1 MPPTLRQK
9 VKSSV
14 IRVGPHSLRFADFF
28 VCTAPPPKEFFIR
41 DTKAN
46 LCAKKRPSLI
56 SYNYLPLVFFTAFF
70 SLLRVSTAQEFRI
83 VPDTNLPILD
93 SSGSPI
99 RTNLSFQLGTFTNST
114 NAIQVLSLI
123 GSQTNQSQIAPLLSN
138 YYSIFT
144 TNQLTTTRPITV
156 PKSDLPTN
164 ISIGPTN
171 LSTNIPVYLMIF
183 NNTNPANATEM
194 GVFRARSTSTDS
206 QTNAFFPSSTNSTN
220 RVLLSGGDG
229 TNTTNTALKLGM
241 GVLFGQ
247 TINGQLRLA
256 PIGPPNQILTTN
268 LVAFQGLTS
277 SLQLKANNGP
287 TSFSVIVSN
296 RGDTSALSTL
306 GLTNSNGVIV
316 GVPPTDAIGTNTLV
330 VTANNADGFA
340 GSVTSNVSLI
350 VRAQNGPNF
359 TNASRFTNIAGISNS
374 FTFLT
379 DAPDSSVLQYTA
391 LDSLPMGSTLST
403 SGVLT
408 MSNTGAGTNLF
419 RVLVTDTSSGDVRAL
434 NFTNVT
440 ILPSIFIEGTNSS
453 GELELVVDTPFTK
466 RITYTPGYLPTN
478 ITSSTAGTFRNLT
491 VTTNFG
497 NYYLSGTSSPTVM
510 RTNVSPETNTISA
523 SAANGVSAVLRLP
536 IVFVNAAPALAT
548 NRYTWILGETTN
560 QVVGATGSPTFTAS
574 DLPVVVTGN
583 ISTNGLITVTTNPAV
598 LTNVTKGVW
607 TSTIVMDNLGGAFR
621 GGGRTTS
628 SVVITLTNPIPS
640 ITSKNRLFLG
650 LGKAATYTLTATGNP
665 SVIEFLNP
673 ENFPPGM
680 SANGNILSGIP
691 TQQGPSP
698 SIQCRAYNYGTPGDP
713 TSYQPAADFILN
725 LFVATNR
732 PTNPSYSSPDNLVVG
747 TPLPTGGSPFIDVS
761 SGVRVSAYGLPPGL
775 SLDSIT
781 GKLSGTPT
789 ARGAYNATVFVQ
801 NGKGWIKK
809 NVSLTVR

>member
-9 VKSSV
+9 VVSSD
-14 IRVGPHSLRFADFF
+14 IRVWTHFLHFADF
-28 VCTAPPPKEFFIR
+28 CLRKGLLTGESLIKNR
-41 DTKAN
+41 KAN
-46 LCAKKRPSLI
+46 LRSEKMLSLI

-70 SLLRVSTAQEFRI
+70 SLLRVSTAQVLEFRI

-93 SSGSPI
+93 SSGSTI
-99 RTNLSFQLGTFTNST
+99 RTNLSLQLGTFTNST
-114 NAIQVLSLI
+114 SAVQVLSLI
-123 GSQTNQSQIAPLLSN
+123 GSQTNQSQIAALMVSN

-144 TNQLTTTRPITV
+144 TNQWTNTAPLRV
-156 PKSDLPTN
+156 PNLSIPTN
-164 ISIGPTN
+164 ISIGGTN
-171 LSTNIPVYLMIF
+171 LSTNIPIYIMIF

-194 GVFRARSTSTDS
+194 GIFRARSTSTNT
-206 QTNAFFPSSTNSTN
+206 QTNAFFPSSSNG
-220 RVLLSGGDG
+220 RIVLSGGDG

-287 TSFSVIVSN
+287 TSFFVTGV
-296 RGDTSALSTL
+296 TSDLLPSL

-316 GVPPTDAIGTNTLV
+316 GVPPTNAIGTNTLV

-359 TNASRFTNIAGISNS
+359 TNATLFTNIAGISNS

-379 DAPDSSVLQYTA
+379 DAPDPSVLQFTA

-453 GELELVVDTPFTK
+453 GELELVAGTIPCTN

-478 ITSSTAGTFRNLT
+478 ITKTGAGTFTNLT
-491 VTTNFG
+491 VTTNSG
-497 NYYLSGTSSPTVM
+497 NYYLSGTSSPTAM
-510 RTNVSPETNTISA
+510 LTNVPPETNTISA

-536 IVFVNAAPALAT
+536 IVFVNAAPALVT
-548 NRYTWILGETTN
+548 NRYTWILSETTN
-560 QVVGATGSPTFTAS
+560 QVVEATGSPTFTAS
-574 DLPVVVTGN
+574 GLPVVVTGN
-583 ISTNGLITVTTNPAV
+583 ISTDGLITVTTNPAV
-598 LTNVTKGVW
+598 LTNVSQAVW
-607 TSTIVMDNLGGAFR
+607 TSTIVMNNLGGALR

-640 ITSKNRLFLG
+640 ITSTNRLL
-650 LGKAATYTLTATGNP
+650 LAAGKSATYTLTASGNP
-665 SVIEFLNP
+665 GVVEFLNP

-680 SANGNILSGIP
+680 SSNGNILSGIP

-698 SIQCRAYNYGTPGDP
+698 SIQCRAYNYGTPGE
-713 TSYQPAADFILN
+713 TNNYQPAAAFTLN
-725 LFVATNR
+725 LFVATSR
-732 PTNPSYSSPDNLVVG
+732 PTNLSYSSPDNLVVG
-747 TPLPTGGSPFIDVS
+747 NPLPSGGSPFIDVS
-761 SGVRVSAYGLPPGL
+761 SGVRVAAYGLPAGL
-775 SLDSIT
+775 SLDPTS
-781 GKLSGTPT
+781 GKLLGTPT
-789 ARGAYNATVFVQ
+789 TTGTYNATVFVQ
-801 NGKGWIKK
+801 NGKGWIQK
-809 NVSLTVR
+809 NFSLTVR

>member
-9 VKSSV
+9 VVSSD
-14 IRVGPHSLRFADFF
+14 IRVWTHFLHFADF
-28 VCTAPPPKEFFIR
+28 CLRKGLLTGESLIKNR
-41 DTKAN
+41 KAN
-46 LCAKKRPSLI
+46 LRSEKMLSLI

-70 SLLRVSTAQEFRI
+70 SLLRVSTAQVLEFRI

-93 SSGSPI
+93 SSGSTI
-99 RTNLSFQLGTFTNST
+99 RTNLSLQLGTFTNST
-114 NAIQVLSLI
+114 SAVQVLSLI
-123 GSQTNQSQIAPLLSN
+123 GSQTNQSQIAALMVSN

-144 TNQLTTTRPITV
+144 TNQWTNTAPLRV
-156 PKSDLPTN
+156 PNLSIPTN
-164 ISIGPTN
+164 ISIGGTN
-171 LSTNIPVYLMIF
+171 LSTNIPIYIMIF

-194 GVFRARSTSTDS
+194 GIFRARSTSTNT
-206 QTNAFFPSSTNSTN
+206 QTNAFFPSSSNG
-220 RVLLSGGDG
+220 RIVLSGGDG

-287 TSFSVIVSN
+287 TSFFVTGV
-296 RGDTSALSTL
+296 TSDLLPSL

-316 GVPPTDAIGTNTLV
+316 GVPPTNAIGTNTLV

-359 TNASRFTNIAGISNS
+359 TNATLFTNIAGISNS

-379 DAPDSSVLQYTA
+379 DAPDPSVLQFTA

-453 GELELVVDTPFTK
+453 GELELVAGTIPFTN

-478 ITSSTAGTFRNLT
+478 ITKTGAGTFTNLT
-491 VTTNFG
+491 VTTNSG
-497 NYYLSGTSSPTVM
+497 NYYLSGTSSPTAM
-510 RTNVSPETNTISA
+510 LTNVPPETNTISA

-536 IVFVNAAPALAT
+536 IVFVNAAPALVT
-548 NRYTWILGETTN
+548 NRYTWILSETTN
-560 QVVGATGSPTFTAS
+560 QVVEATGSPTFTAS
-574 DLPVVVTGN
+574 GLPVVVTGN
-583 ISTNGLITVTTNPAV
+583 ISTDGLITVTTNPAV
-598 LTNVTKGVW
+598 LTNVSQAVW
-607 TSTIVMDNLGGAFR
+607 TSTIVMNNLGGALR

-640 ITSKNRLFLG
+640 ITSTNRLL
-650 LGKAATYTLTATGNP
+650 LAAGKSATYTLTASGNP
-665 SVIEFLNP
+665 GVVEFLNP

-698 SIQCRAYNYGTPGDP
+698 SIQCRAYNYGTPGE
-713 TSYQPAADFILN
+713 TNNYQPAAAFTLN
-725 LFVATNR
+725 LFVATSR
-732 PTNPSYSSPDNLVVG
+732 PTNLSYSSPDNLVVG
-747 TPLPTGGSPFIDVS
+747 NPLPSGGSPFIDVS
-761 SGVRVSAYGLPPGL
+761 SGVRVAAYGLPAGL
-775 SLDSIT
+775 SLDPTS
-781 GKLSGTPT
+781 GKLLGTPT
-789 ARGAYNATVFVQ
+789 TTGTYNATVFVQ
-801 NGKGWIKK
+801 NGKGWIQK

>member
-28 VCTAPPPKEFFIR
+28 ERTALPPKEFLIR

-46 LCAKKRPSLI
+46 LCAKKRLSLI
-56 SYNYLPLVFFTAFF
+56 SYNYLPLVFFTALF
-70 SLLRVSTAQEFRI
+70 SLLRVSVAQDIRI
-83 VPDTNLPILD
+83 TTDTNLPILD

-123 GSQTNQSQIAPLLSN
+123 GSQTNQSQIASLMVSN

-144 TNQLTTTRPITV
+144 TNQWTNTRVFSLPSST
-156 PKSDLPTN
+156 LPTN
-164 ISIGPTN
+164 VSIGGTN
-171 LSTNIPVYLMIF
+171 LSTNIPAYLMIF

-194 GVFRARSTSTDS
+194 GIFRARSTSADT
-206 QTNAFFPSSTNSTN
+206 QTNAFFSSSSTN
-220 RVLLSGGDG
+220 RIVLSGGDG

-296 RGDTSALSTL
+296 GGVTSALSTL
-306 GLTNSNGVIV
+306 GLTNSNGIIV
-316 GVPPTDAIGTNTLV
+316 GEPLTNAFGTNTLV
-330 VTANNADGFA
+330 VSATNADGFA
-340 GSVTSNVSLI
+340 GSVISNVSLI
-350 VRAQNGPNF
+350 VREQNGPNF

-379 DAPDSSVLQYTA
+379 DATNPSVLQFSN
-391 LDSLPMGSTLST
+391 LDPLPTGITIST

-408 MSNTGAGTNLF
+408 LSNTISGTNLF
-419 RVLVTDTSSGDVRAL
+419 RILVTDTNLGEVRAL

-440 ILPSIFIEGTNSS
+440 ILPSIFVEGTNSS
-453 GELELVVDTPFTK
+453 GELELVADKPFTN

-478 ITSSTAGTFRNLT
+478 ITSSPDGTFRNLT
-491 VTTNFG
+491 VTTNSG
-497 NYYLSGTSSPTVM
+497 NYYLSGTSRPTVM
-510 RTNVSPETNTISA
+510 RTNDSPETNTISA
-523 SAANGVSAVLRLP
+523 SAANTVSAVLRLP
-536 IVFVNAAPALAT
+536 IVFVNAAPALVT
-548 NRYTWILGETTN
+548 NRYTWILSETTN
-560 QVVGATGSPTFTAS
+560 QIVEATGSPTFTAS

-607 TSTIVMDNLGGAFR
+607 TSTIVMNNLGGTLR

-691 TQQGPSP
+691 TQQGLSP
-698 SIQCRAYNYGTPGDP
+698 SIQCRAYNYGTPGD
-713 TSYQPAADFILN
+713 TSNYQPAAAFTLN
-725 LFVATNR
+725 LFVATSR
-732 PTNPSYSSPDNLVVG
+732 PTNLSYSSPDNLVVG
-747 TPLPTGGSPFIDVS
+747 NPLPSGGSPFIDVS
-761 SGVRVSAYGLPPGL
+761 SGVQISAYGLPVGL
-775 SLDSIT
+775 SLDPTS

-789 ARGAYNATVFVQ
+789 TAGTYNATIFVL

>member
-9 VKSSV
+9 VVSSD
-14 IRVGPHSLRFADFF
+14 IRVWTHFLHFADF
-28 VCTAPPPKEFFIR
+28 CLRKGLLTGESLIKNR
-41 DTKAN
+41 KAN
-46 LCAKKRPSLI
+46 LRSEKMLSLI

-70 SLLRVSTAQEFRI
+70 SLLRVSTAQVLEFRI
-83 VPDTNLPILD
+83 VPNTNLPILD

-99 RTNLSFQLGTFTNST
+99 RTNLSLQLGTFTNST
-114 NAIQVLSLI
+114 NAVQVLSLI
-123 GSQTNQSQIAPLLSN
+123 GSQTNQSQIASLMVSN
-138 YYSIFT
+138 FHSLFT
-144 TNQLTTTRPITV
+144 TNQWTNTTPLRV
-156 PKSDLPTN
+156 PNLSIPTN
-164 ISIGPTN
+164 ISIGGTN
-171 LSTNIPVYLMIF
+171 LSTNIPIYIMIF

-194 GVFRARSTSTDS
+194 GIFRARSTSTNT
-206 QTNAFFPSSTNSTN
+206 QTNAFFPSSSNG
-220 RVLLSGGDG
+220 RIALSGGDG
-229 TNTTNTALKLGM
+229 TNTTNTALKLGV

-287 TSFSVIVSN
+287 TSFSVTGVTPDLLPS
-296 RGDTSALSTL
+296 L

-316 GVPPTDAIGTNTLV
+316 GVPLTNAIGTNTLV

-340 GSVTSNVSLI
+340 GSVTSNVSLV

-359 TNASRFTNIAGISNS
+359 TIAPLFTNIAGISNS

-379 DAPDSSVLQYTA
+379 DAPDPSVLQFTA

-453 GELELVVDTPFTK
+453 GELELVAGRIPFTN
-466 RITYTPGYLPTN
+466 RITYTRGYLPTN
-478 ITSSTAGTFRNLT
+478 ITKTGAGTFTNLT
-491 VTTNFG
+491 VTTNSG
-497 NYYLSGTSSPTVM
+497 NYYLSGTSSPTAM
-510 RTNVSPETNTISA
+510 LTNVPPETNTISA
-523 SAANGVSAVLRLP
+523 SAANGVSTTLRLP

-560 QVVGATGSPTFTAS
+560 QVVEATGSPTFTAS

-607 TSTIVMDNLGGAFR
+607 TSTIVMNNLGGAFR

-640 ITSKNRLFLG
+640 ITSTNRLL
-650 LGKAATYTLTATGNP
+650 LAAGKSATYTLTASGNP
-665 SVIEFLNP
+665 AVVEFLNP

-680 SANGNILSGIP
+680 SASGNILSGIP

-698 SIQCRAYNYGTPGDP
+698 SIQCRAYNYGTPGD
-713 TSYQPAADFILN
+713 TNNYQPAAAFTLN
-725 LFVATNR
+725 LFVATSR

-747 TPLPTGGSPFIDVS
+747 NPLPSDGSPFIDVS
-761 SGVRVSAYGLPPGL
+761 SGIQVAAYGLPTGL
-775 SLDSIT
+775 SLDRTS
-781 GKLSGTPT
+781 GKLLGTPT
-789 ARGAYNATVFVQ
+789 TTGTYNATVFFQ

-809 NVSLTVR
+809 NVTLTVR

>member
-9 VKSSV
+9 VVSSD
-14 IRVGPHSLRFADFF
+14 IRVWTHFLHFADF
-28 VCTAPPPKEFFIR
+28 CLRKGLLTGESLIKNR
-41 DTKAN
+41 KAN
-46 LCAKKRPSLI
+46 LRSEKMLSLI

-70 SLLRVSTAQEFRI
+70 SLLRVSTAQVLEFRI

-93 SSGSPI
+93 SSGSTI
-99 RTNLSFQLGTFTNST
+99 RTNLSLQLGTFTNST
-114 NAIQVLSLI
+114 SAVQVLSLI
-123 GSQTNQSQIAPLLSN
+123 GSQTNQSQIAALMVSN

-144 TNQLTTTRPITV
+144 TNQWTNTAPLRV
-156 PKSDLPTN
+156 PNLSIPTN
-164 ISIGPTN
+164 ISIGGTN
-171 LSTNIPVYLMIF
+171 LSTNIPIYIMIF

-194 GVFRARSTSTDS
+194 GIFRARSTSTNT
-206 QTNAFFPSSTNSTN
+206 QTNAFFPSSSNG
-220 RVLLSGGDG
+220 RIVLSGGDG

-287 TSFSVIVSN
+287 TSFFVTGV
-296 RGDTSALSTL
+296 TSDLLPSL

-316 GVPPTDAIGTNTLV
+316 GVPPTNAIGTNTLV

-359 TNASRFTNIAGISNS
+359 TNATLFTNIAGISNS

-379 DAPDSSVLQYTA
+379 DAPDPSVLQFTA

-453 GELELVVDTPFTK
+453 GELELVAGTIPFTN

-478 ITSSTAGTFRNLT
+478 ITKTGAGTFTNLT
-491 VTTNFG
+491 VTTNSG
-497 NYYLSGTSSPTVM
+497 NYYLSGTSSPTAM
-510 RTNVSPETNTISA
+510 LTNVPPETNTISA

-536 IVFVNAAPALAT
+536 IVFVNAAPALVT
-548 NRYTWILGETTN
+548 NRYTWILSETTN
-560 QVVGATGSPTFTAS
+560 QVVEATGSPTFTAS
-574 DLPVVVTGN
+574 GLPVVVTGN
-583 ISTNGLITVTTNPAV
+583 ISTDGLITVTTNPAV
-598 LTNVTKGVW
+598 LTNVSQAVW
-607 TSTIVMDNLGGAFR
+607 TSTIVMNNLGGALR

-640 ITSKNRLFLG
+640 ITSTNRLL
-650 LGKAATYTLTATGNP
+650 LAAGKSATYTLTASGNP
-665 SVIEFLNP
+665 GVVEFLNP

-680 SANGNILSGIP
+680 SSNGNILSGIP

-698 SIQCRAYNYGTPGDP
+698 SIQCRAYNYGTPGE
-713 TSYQPAADFILN
+713 TNNYQPAAAFTLN
-725 LFVATNR
+725 LFVATSR
-732 PTNPSYSSPDNLVVG
+732 PTNLSYSSPDNLVVG
-747 TPLPTGGSPFIDVS
+747 NPLPSGGSPFIDVS
-761 SGVRVSAYGLPPGL
+761 SGVRVAAYGLPAGL
-775 SLDSIT
+775 SLDPTS
-781 GKLSGTPT
+781 GKLLGTPT
-789 ARGAYNATVFVQ
+789 TTGTYNATVFVQ
-801 NGKGWIKK
+801 NGKGWIQK

>member
-1 MPPTLRQK
+1 MVWKSQRPVPRFPLVERISSPPLPQEWGAFTVL
-9 VKSSV
+9 SV
-14 IRVGPHSLRFADFF
+14 RTSGLVFYLF
-28 VCTAPPPKEFFIR
+28 
-41 DTKAN
+41 
-46 LCAKKRPSLI
+46 LL
-56 SYNYLPLVFFTAFF
+56 LPLLALWP
-70 SLLRVSTAQEFRI
+70 SKGEAQTDGRFQI
-83 VPDTNLPILD
+83 IIDTNRLPRS
-93 SSGSPI
+93 SSGEVLT
-99 RTNLSFQLGTFTNST
+99 TNLSLQLGTFTNST
-114 NAIQVLSLI
+114 NALEVLALVR
-123 GSQTNQSQIAPLLSN
+123 GQTNQSGIVDLLTNNFLALFSTN
-138 YYSIFT
+138 RATNITISSSI
-144 TNQLTTTRPITV
+144 LT
-156 PKSDLPTN
+156 LPTN
-164 ISIGPTN
+164 IPIGGVPRSDDISAYV
-171 LSTNIPVYLMIF
+171 LIF
-183 NNTNPANATEM
+183 NHTNPASATEM
-194 GVFRARSTSTDS
+194 GIFRARSTSTNAV
-206 QTNAFFPSSTNSTN
+206 TNAYFPSNN
-220 RVLLSGGDG
+220 IRGRVFLSGGDG
-229 TNTTNTALKLGM
+229 TNTTNTALKLGL

-287 TSFSVIVSN
+287 TSFSVMASN
-296 RGDTSALSTL
+296 GGLSTL

-316 GVPPTDAIGTNTLV
+316 GVPLTNAIGTNTLV

-340 GSVTSNVSLI
+340 GSVTSNLSLI

-359 TNASRFTNIAGISNS
+359 TNATLFTNIAGISNS

-379 DAPDSSVLQYTA
+379 DAPDPSVLQFSP
-391 LDSLPMGSTLST
+391 LDSLPIGSTLST

-408 MSNTGAGTNLF
+408 MSNTGDGTNLF

-453 GELELVVDTPFTK
+453 GELELVAGRIPFTN
-466 RITYTPGYLPTN
+466 RITYTPGYLPAN
-478 ITSSTAGTFRNLT
+478 ITKTGGGTFTNLT
-491 VTTNFG
+491 VTTNSG

-510 RTNVSPETNTISA
+510 LTNVPPETNTISA
-523 SAANGVSAVLRLP
+523 SAANGVSATLRLP

-548 NRYTWILGETTN
+548 NRYIWILGETTN
-560 QVVGATGSPTFTAS
+560 QVVEATGSPTFTAR

-607 TSTIVMDNLGGAFR
+607 TSTIVMDNLGGASR

-680 SANGNILSGIP
+680 NASGNILSGIP
-691 TQQGPSP
+691 TQQGSSP
-698 SIQCRAYNYGTPGDP
+698 SIQCRAYNYGTPGD
-713 TSYQPAADFILN
+713 TSNYQPAAAFTLN

-732 PTNPSYSSPDNLVVG
+732 PTNPSYSSPENLVVG
-747 TPLPTGGSPFIDVS
+747 NSLPSGGSPFIDVS
-761 SGVRVSAYGLPPGL
+761 SGIQVAAYGLPTGL
-775 SLDSIT
+775 SLDRTS
-781 GKLSGTPT
+781 GKLLGTPT
-789 ARGAYNATVFVQ
+789 TTGTYNATVFFQ

-809 NVSLTVR
+809 NVTLTVR

>member
-9 VKSSV
+9 VVSSD
-14 IRVGPHSLRFADFF
+14 IRVWTHFLHFADF
-28 VCTAPPPKEFFIR
+28 CLRKGLLTGESLIKNR
-41 DTKAN
+41 KAN
-46 LCAKKRPSLI
+46 LRSEKMLSLI

-93 SSGSPI
+93 SSGSTI
-99 RTNLSFQLGTFTNST
+99 RTNLSLQLGTFTNST
-114 NAIQVLSLI
+114 NAVQVLSLI
-123 GSQTNQSQIAPLLSN
+123 GSQTNQSQIAALMVSN

-144 TNQLTTTRPITV
+144 TNQWTNTAPLRV
-156 PKSDLPTN
+156 PNLSIPTN
-164 ISIGPTN
+164 ISIGGTN
-171 LSTNIPVYLMIF
+171 LSTNIPIYIMIF

-194 GVFRARSTSTDS
+194 GIFRARSTSTNN
-206 QTNAFFPSSTNSTN
+206 QTNAFFPSSTNG
-220 RVLLSGGDG
+220 RIVLSGGDG
-229 TNTTNTALKLGM
+229 TNTTNTALKLGV

-287 TSFSVIVSN
+287 TSFSVMVSN
-296 RGDTSALSTL
+296 GGDLSTL

-316 GVPPTDAIGTNTLV
+316 GVPLTNAIGTNTLV

-340 GSVTSNVSLI
+340 GSVTSNVSLV

-359 TNASRFTNIAGISNS
+359 TNAPLFTNIAGISNS

-379 DAPDSSVLQYTA
+379 DAPDPSALQFTA
-391 LDSLPMGSTLST
+391 LDSLPTGIALST
-403 SGVLT
+403 GGVLT
-408 MSNTGAGTNLF
+408 LSNTITGTNLF
-419 RVLVTDTSSGDVRAL
+419 RILVTDTSSGDVRAL

-453 GELELVVDTPFTK
+453 GELELVANKPFTN

-478 ITSSTAGTFRNLT
+478 ITSSPAGTFTNLT
-491 VTTNFG
+491 VTTNSG

-510 RTNVSPETNTISA
+510 LTNAPPETNTISA

-536 IVFVNAAPALAT
+536 IVFVNAAPALVT
-548 NRYTWILGETTN
+548 NRYTWILSETTN
-560 QVVGATGSPTFTAS
+560 QVVEATGSPTFTAS
-574 DLPVVVTGN
+574 DLPPVVTGN
-583 ISTNGLITVTTNPAV
+583 ISTDGLITVTTNPAV
-598 LTNVTKGVW
+598 LTNVSQAVW
-607 TSTIVMDNLGGAFR
+607 TSTIVMNNLGGVYR

-640 ITSKNRLFLG
+640 ITSTNRLL
-650 LGKAATYTLTATGNP
+650 LAAGKSATYTLTASGNP
-665 SVIEFLNP
+665 AVVEFLNP

-680 SANGNILSGIP
+680 SASGNILSGIP
-691 TQQGPSP
+691 TRQGPSP
-698 SIQCRAYNYGTPGDP
+698 SIQCRAYNYGTPGD
-713 TSYQPAADFILN
+713 TSSYQPAAAFTLN

-732 PTNPSYSSPDNLVVG
+732 PTNPSYSSPDNLVAG
-747 TPLPTGGSPFIDVS
+747 NPLPSGGSPFIDVS
-761 SGVRVSAYGLPPGL
+761 SGVQVAAYGLPAGL
-775 SLDSIT
+775 SLDPIS
-781 GKLSGTPT
+781 GKLLGTPT
-789 ARGAYNATVFVQ
+789 TTGTYNATVFVQ
-801 NGKGWIKK
+801 NGKGWIRKS
-809 NVSLTVR
+809 VSLTVR

>member
-9 VKSSV
+9 VVSSD
-14 IRVGPHSLRFADFF
+14 IRVWTHFLHFADF
-28 VCTAPPPKEFFIR
+28 CLRKGLLTGESLIKNR
-41 DTKAN
+41 KAN
-46 LCAKKRPSLI
+46 LRSEKMLSLI

-70 SLLRVSTAQEFRI
+70 SLLRVSTAQVLEFRI

-93 SSGSPI
+93 SSGSTI
-99 RTNLSFQLGTFTNST
+99 RTNLSLQLGTFTNST
-114 NAIQVLSLI
+114 NAVQVLSLI
-123 GSQTNQSQIAPLLSN
+123 GSQTNQSQIAALMVSN

-144 TNQLTTTRPITV
+144 TNQWTNTAPLRV
-156 PKSDLPTN
+156 PNLSIPTN
-164 ISIGPTN
+164 ISIGGTN
-171 LSTNIPVYLMIF
+171 LSTNIPIYIMIF

-194 GVFRARSTSTDS
+194 GIFRARSTSTNT
-206 QTNAFFPSSTNSTN
+206 QTNAFFPSSSNG
-220 RVLLSGGDG
+220 RIALSGGDG
-229 TNTTNTALKLGM
+229 TNTTNTALKLGV

-287 TSFSVIVSN
+287 TSFSVMASN
-296 RGDTSALSTL
+296 GGVLSTL

-316 GVPPTDAIGTNTLV
+316 GVPLTNAIGTNTLV

-340 GSVTSNVSLI
+340 GSVTSNVSLV

-359 TNASRFTNIAGISNS
+359 TIAPLFTNIAGISNS

-379 DAPDSSVLQYTA
+379 DAPDPSVLQFTA
-391 LDSLPMGSTLST
+391 LDSLPTDSTLST

-408 MSNTGAGTNLF
+408 MSNTSEGTNLF
-419 RVLVTDTSSGDVRAL
+419 RILVTDTSSGDVRAL

-453 GELELVVDTPFTK
+453 GELELVADKPFTN
-466 RITYTPGYLPTN
+466 RITYTSGYLPTN
-478 ITSSTAGTFRNLT
+478 ITSSPDGTFRNLT

-510 RTNVSPETNTISA
+510 RTNDSPQTNTISA
-523 SAANGVSAVLRLP
+523 SGNRVSAQLKLP
-536 IVFVNAAPALAT
+536 IVFVNAAPALVT
-548 NRYTWILGETTN
+548 NRYTWILSETTN
-560 QVVGATGSPTFTAS
+560 QVVEATGSPTFTAS

-607 TSTIVMDNLGGAFR
+607 TSTIVMNNLGGAFR
-621 GGGRTTS
+621 GGGQTNET
-628 SVVITLTNPIPS
+628 VVITLTNPIPS
-640 ITSKNRLFLG
+640 ITSTNRLL
-650 LGKAATYTLTATGNP
+650 LAAGKSATYTLTASGNP
-665 SVIEFLNP
+665 AVVEFLNP

-698 SIQCRAYNYGTPGDP
+698 SIQCRAYNYGTPGD
-713 TSYQPAADFILN
+713 TNNYQPAAAFTLN
-725 LFVATNR
+725 LFVATSR

-747 TPLPTGGSPFIDVS
+747 NPLPSGGSPFIDVS

-789 ARGAYNATVFVQ
+789 AAGNYNATVFIQ
-801 NGKGWIKK
+801 NGKGWIRK

>member
-9 VKSSV
+9 VVSSD
-14 IRVGPHSLRFADFF
+14 IRVWTHFLHIADFC
-28 VCTAPPPKEFFIR
+28 VRTALPPKEFFFR
-41 DTKAN
+41 DTKGN
-46 LCAKKRPSLI
+46 LCAKKRVSLI

-114 NAIQVLSLI
+114 NATQVLSLI
-123 GSQTNQSQIAPLLSN
+123 GSQTNQSQIASLMVSN
-138 YYSIFT
+138 FHSIFT
-144 TNQLTTTRPITV
+144 TNQWTNTV
-156 PKSDLPTN
+156 PLRVPNLSIPTN
-164 ISIGPTN
+164 ISIGGTN
-171 LSTNIPVYLMIF
+171 LSTNIPIYIMIF

-194 GVFRARSTSTDS
+194 GIFRARSTSTNN
-206 QTNAFFPSSTNSTN
+206 QTNAFFPSSSNG
-220 RVLLSGGDG
+220 RIVLSGGDG
-229 TNTTNTALKLGM
+229 TNTTNTALKLGV

-256 PIGPPNQILTTN
+256 PIGPLNQILTTN

-287 TSFSVIVSN
+287 TSFSVMASN
-296 RGDTSALSTL
+296 GGVTSALSSL

-316 GVPPTDAIGTNTLV
+316 GVPLTNAIGTNTLV

-340 GSVTSNVSLI
+340 GSVTSNVSLV

-359 TNASRFTNIAGISNS
+359 TIAPLFTNIAGISTNFS
-374 FTFLT
+374 FLT
-379 DAPDSSVLQYTA
+379 DAPDPSVLQFTA
-391 LDSLPMGSTLST
+391 LDSLPTDSTLST

-453 GELELVVDTPFTK
+453 GELELVAGRIPFTN
-466 RITYTPGYLPTN
+466 RITYTDGYLPTN
-478 ITSSTAGTFRNLT
+478 ITKTGAGTFTNLT
-491 VTTNFG
+491 VTTNSG
-497 NYYLSGTSSPTVM
+497 NYYLSGTSSPTAM
-510 RTNVSPETNTISA
+510 LTNVPPETNTISA
-523 SAANGVSAVLRLP
+523 SAANDVSAVLSFP
-536 IVFVNAAPALAT
+536 IVFVNAAPALVT

-560 QVVGATGSPTFTAS
+560 QVVEATGGPTFTAS

-583 ISTNGLITVTTNPAV
+583 ISTDGLITVTTNPAV

-607 TSTIVMDNLGGAFR
+607 TSTIVMNNLGGAFR

-640 ITSKNRLFLG
+640 ITSTNRLL
-650 LGKAATYTLTATGNP
+650 LAAGKSATYTLTASGNP
-665 SVIEFLNP
+665 AVVEFLNP

-698 SIQCRAYNYGTPGDP
+698 SIQCRAYNYGTPGD
-713 TSYQPAADFILN
+713 TNNYQPAPAFTLN
-725 LFVATNR
+725 LFVATSR
-732 PTNPSYSSPDNLVVG
+732 PINLSYSSPDNLVVG
-747 TPLPTGGSPFIDVS
+747 NPLPSGGSPFIDVS
-761 SGVRVSAYGLPPGL
+761 SGVQVAAYGLPTGL
-775 SLDSIT
+775 SLDRTS
-781 GKLSGTPT
+781 GKLLGTPT
-789 ARGAYNATVFVQ
+789 TTGTYNATVFIQ

-809 NVSLTVR
+809 NVTLTVR

>member
-9 VKSSV
+9 VVSSD
-14 IRVGPHSLRFADFF
+14 IRVWTHFLHLADF
-28 VCTAPPPKEFFIR
+28 CLRKGLLTGESLIKNR
-41 DTKAN
+41 KAN
-46 LCAKKRPSLI
+46 LRSEKMLSLI

-70 SLLRVSTAQEFRI
+70 SLLRVSTAQVLEFRI

-114 NAIQVLSLI
+114 NATQVLSLI
-123 GSQTNQSQIAPLLSN
+123 GSQTNQSQIAPLVSN

-144 TNQLTTTRPITV
+144 TNQWTNTAPLKV
-156 PKSDLPTN
+156 PNLSIPTN

-183 NNTNPANATEM
+183 NNTNPSNATEM
-194 GVFRARSTSTDS
+194 GIFRARSTSTNT
-206 QTNAFFPSSTNSTN
+206 QTNAFFPSSSNG
-220 RVLLSGGDG
+220 RIVLSGGDG

-287 TSFSVIVSN
+287 TSFSVTGV
-296 RGDTSALSTL
+296 TSDLLSSL

-316 GVPPTDAIGTNTLV
+316 GVPLTNAIGTNTLV
-330 VTANNADGFA
+330 VIANNADGFA

-379 DAPDSSVLQYTA
+379 DAPDPSVLEFTA
-391 LDSLPMGSTLST
+391 LDSLPTDSTLST

-408 MSNTGAGTNLF
+408 TSNTSAGTNLF
-419 RVLVTDTSSGDVRAL
+419 RILVTDTSSGDVRAL

-453 GELELVVDTPFTK
+453 GELELVANKPFTN

-478 ITSSTAGTFRNLT
+478 ITSSPGGTFRNLT
-491 VTTNFG
+491 VTTNSG

-510 RTNVSPETNTISA
+510 RTNDSPETNTISA
-523 SAANGVSAVLRLP
+523 SAARVSAQLKLP
-536 IVFVNAAPALAT
+536 IVFVNAAPALVT
-548 NRYTWILGETTN
+548 NRYTWILSETTN
-560 QVVGATGSPTFTAS
+560 QVVEATGSPTFTAS

-598 LTNVTKGVW
+598 LTNVSQAVW
-607 TSTIVMDNLGGAFR
+607 TSTIVMNNLGGALR

-640 ITSKNRLFLG
+640 ITSTNRLL
-650 LGKAATYTLTATGNP
+650 LAAGKSATYTLTASGNP
-665 SVIEFLNP
+665 AVVEFLNP

-698 SIQCRAYNYGTPGDP
+698 SIQCRAYNYGTPGD
-713 TSYQPAADFILN
+713 TNNYQPAAAFTLN
-725 LFVATNR
+725 LFVATSR
-732 PTNPSYSSPDNLVVG
+732 PINPSYSSPDNLVVG
-747 TPLPTGGSPFIDVS
+747 NPLPSGGSPFIDVS
-761 SGVRVSAYGLPPGL
+761 SGVQVAAYGLPAGL
-775 SLDSIT
+775 SLDPTS
-781 GKLSGTPT
+781 GKLLGTPT
-789 ARGAYNATVFVQ
+789 TTGTYNATVFIQ

>member
-9 VKSSV
+9 VVSSD
-14 IRVGPHSLRFADFF
+14 IRVWTHFLHFADF
-28 VCTAPPPKEFFIR
+28 CLRKGLLTGESLIKNR
-41 DTKAN
+41 KAN
-46 LCAKKRPSLI
+46 LRSEKMLSLI

-70 SLLRVSTAQEFRI
+70 SLLRVSTAQVLEFRI

-93 SSGSPI
+93 SSGSTI
-99 RTNLSFQLGTFTNST
+99 RTNLSLQLGTFTNST
-114 NAIQVLSLI
+114 SAVQVLSLI
-123 GSQTNQSQIAPLLSN
+123 GSQTNQSQIAALMVSN

-144 TNQLTTTRPITV
+144 TNQWTNTAPLRV
-156 PKSDLPTN
+156 PNLSIPTN
-164 ISIGPTN
+164 ISIGGTN
-171 LSTNIPVYLMIF
+171 LSTNIPIYIMIF

-194 GVFRARSTSTDS
+194 GIFRARSTSTNT
-206 QTNAFFPSSTNSTN
+206 QTNAFFPSSSNG
-220 RVLLSGGDG
+220 RIVLSGGDG

-287 TSFSVIVSN
+287 TSFFVTGV
-296 RGDTSALSTL
+296 TSDLLPSL

-316 GVPPTDAIGTNTLV
+316 GVPPTNAIGTNTLV

-359 TNASRFTNIAGISNS
+359 TNATLFTNIAGISNS

-379 DAPDSSVLQYTA
+379 DAPDPSVLQFTA

-453 GELELVVDTPFTK
+453 GELELVAGTIPFTN

-478 ITSSTAGTFRNLT
+478 ITKTGAGTFTNLT
-491 VTTNFG
+491 VTTNSG
-497 NYYLSGTSSPTVM
+497 NYYLSGTSSLTAM
-510 RTNVSPETNTISA
+510 LTNVPPETNTISA

-536 IVFVNAAPALAT
+536 IVFVNAAPALVT
-548 NRYTWILGETTN
+548 NRYTWILSETTN
-560 QVVGATGSPTFTAS
+560 QVVEATGSPTFTAS
-574 DLPVVVTGN
+574 GLPVVVTGN
-583 ISTNGLITVTTNPAV
+583 ISTDGLITVTTNPAV
-598 LTNVTKGVW
+598 LTNVSQAVW
-607 TSTIVMDNLGGAFR
+607 TSTIVMNNLGGALR

-640 ITSKNRLFLG
+640 ITSTNRLL
-650 LGKAATYTLTATGNP
+650 LAAGKSATYTLTASGNP
-665 SVIEFLNP
+665 GVVEFLNP

-698 SIQCRAYNYGTPGDP
+698 SIQCRAYNYGTPGE
-713 TSYQPAADFILN
+713 TNNYQPAAAFTLN
-725 LFVATNR
+725 LFVATSR
-732 PTNPSYSSPDNLVVG
+732 PTNLSYSSPDNLVVG
-747 TPLPTGGSPFIDVS
+747 NPLPSGGSPFIDVS
-761 SGVRVSAYGLPPGL
+761 SGVRVAAYGLPAGL
-775 SLDSIT
+775 SLDPTS
-781 GKLSGTPT
+781 GKLLGTPT
-789 ARGAYNATVFVQ
+789 TTGTYNATVFVH
-801 NGKGWIKK
+801 NGKGWIQK

>member
-9 VKSSV
+9 VVSSD
-14 IRVGPHSLRFADFF
+14 IRVWTHFLHFADF
-28 VCTAPPPKEFFIR
+28 CLRKGLLTGESLIKNR
-41 DTKAN
+41 KAN
-46 LCAKKRPSLI
+46 LRSEKMLSLI

-70 SLLRVSTAQEFRI
+70 SLLRVSTAQVLEFRI
-83 VPDTNLPILD
+83 VPNTNLPILD

-99 RTNLSFQLGTFTNST
+99 RTNLSLQLGTFTNST
-114 NAIQVLSLI
+114 NAVQVLSLI
-123 GSQTNQSQIAPLLSN
+123 GSQTNQSQIASLMVSN
-138 YYSIFT
+138 FHSIFT
-144 TNQLTTTRPITV
+144 TNQWTNTTPLRV
-156 PKSDLPTN
+156 PNLSIPTN
-164 ISIGPTN
+164 ISIGGTN
-171 LSTNIPVYLMIF
+171 LSTNIPIYIMIF

-194 GVFRARSTSTDS
+194 GIFRARSTSTNT
-206 QTNAFFPSSTNSTN
+206 QTNAFFPSSSNG
-220 RVLLSGGDG
+220 RIVLSGGDG

-287 TSFSVIVSN
+287 TSFSVTGVTPDLLPS
-296 RGDTSALSTL
+296 L

-316 GVPPTDAIGTNTLV
+316 GVPLTNAIGTNTLV

-340 GSVTSNVSLI
+340 GSVTSNVSLV

-359 TNASRFTNIAGISNS
+359 TIAPLFTNIAGISNS

-379 DAPDSSVLQYTA
+379 DAPDPSVLQFTA

-453 GELELVVDTPFTK
+453 GELELVAGRIPFTN
-466 RITYTPGYLPTN
+466 RITYTRGYLPTN
-478 ITSSTAGTFRNLT
+478 ITKTGAGTFTNLT
-491 VTTNFG
+491 VTTNSG
-497 NYYLSGTSSPTVM
+497 NYYLSGTSSPTAM
-510 RTNVSPETNTISA
+510 LTNVPPETNTISA
-523 SAANGVSAVLRLP
+523 SAANGVSTTLRLP

-560 QVVGATGSPTFTAS
+560 QVVEATGSPTFTAS

-607 TSTIVMDNLGGAFR
+607 TSTIVMNNLGGAFR

-640 ITSKNRLFLG
+640 ITSTNRLL
-650 LGKAATYTLTATGNP
+650 LAAGKSATYTLTASGNP
-665 SVIEFLNP
+665 AVVEFLNP

-680 SANGNILSGIP
+680 SASGNILSGIP

-698 SIQCRAYNYGTPGDP
+698 SIQCRAYNYGTPGD
-713 TSYQPAADFILN
+713 TNNYQPAAAFTLN
-725 LFVATNR
+725 LFVATSR

-747 TPLPTGGSPFIDVS
+747 NPLPSDGSPFIDVS
-761 SGVRVSAYGLPPGL
+761 SGIQVAAYGLPTGL
-775 SLDSIT
+775 SLDRTS
-781 GKLSGTPT
+781 GKLLGTPT
-789 ARGAYNATVFVQ
+789 TTGTYNATVFFQ

-809 NVSLTVR
+809 NVTLTVR

>member
-9 VKSSV
+9 VVSSD
-14 IRVGPHSLRFADFF
+14 IRVWTHFLHFADF
-28 VCTAPPPKEFFIR
+28 CLRKGLLTGESLIKNR
-41 DTKAN
+41 KAN
-46 LCAKKRPSLI
+46 LRSEKMLSLI

-70 SLLRVSTAQEFRI
+70 SLLRVSTAQVLEFRI
-83 VPDTNLPILD
+83 VPNTNLPILD

-99 RTNLSFQLGTFTNST
+99 RTNLSLQLGTFTNST
-114 NAIQVLSLI
+114 NAVQVLSLI
-123 GSQTNQSQIAPLLSN
+123 GSQTNQSQIASLMVSN
-138 YYSIFT
+138 FHSLFT
-144 TNQLTTTRPITV
+144 TNQWTNTTPLRV
-156 PKSDLPTN
+156 PNLSIPTN
-164 ISIGPTN
+164 ISIGGTN
-171 LSTNIPVYLMIF
+171 LSTNIPIYIMIF

-194 GVFRARSTSTDS
+194 GIFRARSTSTNT
-206 QTNAFFPSSTNSTN
+206 QTNAFFPSSSNG
-220 RVLLSGGDG
+220 RIVLSGGDG

-287 TSFSVIVSN
+287 TSFSVTGVTPDLLPS
-296 RGDTSALSTL
+296 L

-316 GVPPTDAIGTNTLV
+316 GVPLTNAIGTNTLV

-340 GSVTSNVSLI
+340 GSVTSNVSLV

-359 TNASRFTNIAGISNS
+359 TIAPLFTNIAGISNS

-379 DAPDSSVLQYTA
+379 DAPDPSVLQFTA

-453 GELELVVDTPFTK
+453 GELELVAGRIPFTN
-466 RITYTPGYLPTN
+466 RITYTRGYLPTN
-478 ITSSTAGTFRNLT
+478 ITKTGAGTFTNLT
-491 VTTNFG
+491 VTTNSG
-497 NYYLSGTSSPTVM
+497 NYYLSGTSSPTAM
-510 RTNVSPETNTISA
+510 LTNVPPETNTISA
-523 SAANGVSAVLRLP
+523 SAANGVSTTLRLP

-560 QVVGATGSPTFTAS
+560 QVVEATGSPTFTAS

-607 TSTIVMDNLGGAFR
+607 TSTIVMNNLGGAFR

-640 ITSKNRLFLG
+640 ITSTNRLL
-650 LGKAATYTLTATGNP
+650 LAAGKSATYTLTASGNP
-665 SVIEFLNP
+665 AVVEFLNP

-680 SANGNILSGIP
+680 SASGNILSGIP

-698 SIQCRAYNYGTPGDP
+698 SIQCRAYNYGTPGD
-713 TSYQPAADFILN
+713 TNNYQPAAAFTLN
-725 LFVATNR
+725 LFVATSR

-747 TPLPTGGSPFIDVS
+747 NPLPSDGSPFIDVS
-761 SGVRVSAYGLPPGL
+761 SGIQVAAYGLPTGL
-775 SLDSIT
+775 SLDRTS
-781 GKLSGTPT
+781 GKLLGTPT
-789 ARGAYNATVFVQ
+789 TTGTYNATVFFQ

-809 NVSLTVR
+809 NVTLTVR

>member
-9 VKSSV
+9 VESSV
-14 IRVGPHSLRFADFF
+14 IRDYIHYRNFEAFCLHTEPL
-28 VCTAPPPKEFFIR
+28 PKESLAR
-41 DTKAN
+41 DTMAN
-46 LCAKKRPSLI
+46 LCAKKRLSLI

-70 SLLRVSTAQEFRI
+70 SLLRVSMAQEFRI

-93 SSGSPI
+93 SSQSPL

-123 GSQTNQSQIAPLLSN
+123 GSQTNQSQIASLMVSN
-138 YYSIFT
+138 FHSLFT
-144 TNQLTTTRPITV
+144 TNQWTNTAPLRV
-156 PKSDLPTN
+156 PNLSIPTN
-164 ISIGPTN
+164 ISIGGTN
-171 LSTNIPVYLMIF
+171 LSTNIPVYITIF

-194 GVFRARSTSTDS
+194 GIFRARSTSTNN
-206 QTNAFFPSSTNSTN
+206 QTNAFFPSSSNGG
-220 RVLLSGGDG
+220 RIVLSGGDG
-229 TNTTNTALKLGM
+229 TNTTNTALKLGV

-268 LVAFQGLTS
+268 LVAFQGLMS

-296 RGDTSALSTL
+296 RGVTSSLSTL

-316 GVPPTDAIGTNTLV
+316 GEPLTNAIGTNTLV
-330 VTANNADGFA
+330 VNATNADGFA
-340 GSVTSNVSLI
+340 GSVTSNISLI
-350 VRAQNGPNF
+350 IRAQNGPNF

-379 DAPDSSVLQYTA
+379 DAPDPSVLQFTA
-391 LDSLPMGSTLST
+391 LDSLPTGTTLSP
-403 SGVLT
+403 SGELT
-408 MSNTGAGTNLF
+408 LSNTAIGTNLF
-419 RVLVTDTSSGDVRAL
+419 RILVTDTSSGDVRAL

-440 ILPSIFIEGTNSS
+440 ISPSIFIEGTNSS
-453 GELELVVDTPFTK
+453 GELELVVETPFTK
-466 RITYTPGYLPTN
+466 RITYTPGYFPTN
-478 ITSSTAGTFRNLT
+478 ITSSSAGTFRNLN
-491 VTTNFG
+491 VTTNSG

-510 RTNVSPETNTISA
+510 LTNVPPETNTISA
-523 SAANGVSAVLRLP
+523 SAANGVSAALKLP
-536 IVFVNAAPALAT
+536 IVFVNATPALVT
-548 NRYTWILGETTN
+548 NRYTWILSETTN
-560 QVVGATGSPTFTAS
+560 QLVGATGSPTFTAS
-574 DLPVVVTGN
+574 GLPVVVTGN

-598 LTNVTKGVW
+598 LTNVSQAVW
-607 TSTIVMDNLGGAFR
+607 TSTIVMDNLGGASR

-650 LGKAATYTLTATGNP
+650 VGKAASYTLTARGNP

-680 SANGNILSGIP
+680 SVNGNTLSGTP
-691 TQQGPSP
+691 TQNGQSP
-698 SIQCRAYNYGTPGDP
+698 SIQCRAYNYGTPGD
-713 TSYQPAADFILN
+713 TNNYQPAAAFTLN
-725 LFVATNR
+725 LFVATSR
-732 PTNPSYSSPDNLVVG
+732 PAAVAYSSPDDLVVG

-761 SGVRVSAYGLPPGL
+761 SGVQIAAYGLPVGL
-775 SLDSIT
+775 SLDPTS

-789 ARGAYNATVFVQ
+789 TAGTYNATVFVQ

>member
-9 VKSSV
+9 VVSSD
-14 IRVGPHSLRFADFF
+14 IRVWTHLLHFTDFCLRQRPLHKTSL
-28 VCTAPPPKEFFIR
+28 VG
-41 DTKAN
+41 DTKVN
-46 LCAKKRPSLI
+46 LPAKKRVSLI

-70 SLLRVSTAQEFRI
+70 SLLRVSTAQVLEFRI

-93 SSGSPI
+93 SSGSTI

-114 NAIQVLSLI
+114 NATQVLSLI
-123 GSQTNQSQIAPLLSN
+123 GSQTNQSQIASLMVSN
-138 YYSIFT
+138 FHSLFT
-144 TNQLTTTRPITV
+144 TNQWTNTNTFRV
-156 PKSDLPTN
+156 PSLSIPTN
-164 ISIGPTN
+164 ISIGGTN

-183 NNTNPANATEM
+183 NNTNPSNATEM
-194 GVFRARSTSTDS
+194 GVFRARSTSTNT
-206 QTNAFFPSSTNSTN
+206 QTNAFFPSSSNG
-220 RVLLSGGDG
+220 RIVLSGGDG

-287 TSFSVIVSN
+287 TSFSVTGV
-296 RGDTSALSTL
+296 TSDLLSSL

-316 GVPPTDAIGTNTLV
+316 GVPLTNAIGTNTLV
-330 VTANNADGFA
+330 VIANNADGFA

-379 DAPDSSVLQYTA
+379 DAPDPSVLEFTA
-391 LDSLPMGSTLST
+391 LDSLPTDSTLST

-408 MSNTGAGTNLF
+408 TSNTSAGTNLF
-419 RVLVTDTSSGDVRAL
+419 RILVTDTSSGDVRAL

-628 SVVITLTNPIPS
+628 SVVITLTNPIP
-640 ITSKNRLFLG
+640 R
-650 LGKAATYTLTATGNP
+650 
-665 SVIEFLNP
+665 
-673 ENFPPGM
+673 
-680 SANGNILSGIP
+680 
-691 TQQGPSP
+691 SP
-698 SIQCRAYNYGTPGDP
+698 VP
-713 TSYQPAADFILN
+713 
-725 LFVATNR
+725 
-732 PTNPSYSSPDNLVVG
+732 
-747 TPLPTGGSPFIDVS
+747 
-761 SGVRVSAYGLPPGL
+761 
-775 SLDSIT
+775 
-781 GKLSGTPT
+781 
-789 ARGAYNATVFVQ
+789 TVFYSQ
-801 NGKGWIKK
+801 
-809 NVSLTVR
+809 

>member
-9 VKSSV
+9 VVSCD
-14 IRVGPHSLRFADFF
+14 IRVWNHFLRFADF
-28 VCTAPPPKEFFIR
+28 CLRKGLLTGESLIKNR
-41 DTKAN
+41 KAN
-46 LCAKKRPSLI
+46 LRSEKMLSLI

-70 SLLRVSTAQEFRI
+70 SLLRISTAQVLEFRI

-93 SSGSPI
+93 SSGSTI
-99 RTNLSFQLGTFTNST
+99 RTNLSLQLGTFTNST
-114 NAIQVLSLI
+114 NAVQVLSLI
-123 GSQTNQSQIAPLLSN
+123 GSQTNQSQIAALMVSN

-144 TNQLTTTRPITV
+144 TNQWTNPV
-156 PKSDLPTN
+156 PLRVPNLSIPTN
-164 ISIGPTN
+164 ISIGGTN
-171 LSTNIPVYLMIF
+171 LSTNIPIYIMIF

-194 GVFRARSTSTDS
+194 GIFRARSTSTNN
-206 QTNAFFPSSTNSTN
+206 QTNAFFPSSTNG
-220 RVLLSGGDG
+220 RIVLSGGDG
-229 TNTTNTALKLGM
+229 TNTTNTALKLGV

-287 TSFSVIVSN
+287 TSFSVLVSN
-296 RGDTSALSTL
+296 GGDLSTL

-316 GVPPTDAIGTNTLV
+316 GEPRNDAIGTNTLV
-330 VTANNADGFA
+330 VTATNADGFA
-340 GSVTSNVSLI
+340 GSVTTNVSLI
-350 VRAQNGPNF
+350 VKAQNGPNF

-379 DAPDSSVLQYTA
+379 DALDPSALQFTA
-391 LDSLPMGSTLST
+391 LDSLPTDSTLST

-408 MSNTGAGTNLF
+408 MSNTSAGTNLF
-419 RVLVTDTSSGDVRAL
+419 RILVTDTSSGDVRAL

-453 GELELVVDTPFTK
+453 GELELVADKPFTN

-478 ITSSTAGTFRNLT
+478 ITSSPDGTFRNLT
-491 VTTNFG
+491 VTTNSG
-497 NYYLSGTSSPTVM
+497 NYYLSGTSRPTVM
-510 RTNVSPETNTISA
+510 RTNDSPETNTISA
-523 SAANGVSAVLRLP
+523 SGNRVSAQLKLP
-536 IVFVNAAPALAT
+536 IVFVNAAPALVT

-560 QVVGATGSPTFTAS
+560 QIVEATGSPTFSAS

-598 LTNVTKGVW
+598 LTNVTRGVW
-607 TSTIVMDNLGGAFR
+607 TSTIVMNNLGGAFR

-640 ITSKNRLFLG
+640 ITSTNRLL
-650 LGKAATYTLTATGNP
+650 LAAGKSATYTLTASGNP
-665 SVIEFLNP
+665 AVVEFLNP

-698 SIQCRAYNYGTPGDP
+698 SIQCRAYNYGTPGD
-713 TSYQPAADFILN
+713 TSNYQPAAAFTLN
-725 LFVATNR
+725 LFVATSR

-747 TPLPTGGSPFIDVS
+747 NPLPSDGSPFIDVS
-761 SGVRVSAYGLPPGL
+761 SGIQVAAYGLPTGL
-775 SLDSIT
+775 SLDRTS
-781 GKLSGTPT
+781 GKLLGTPT
-789 ARGAYNATVFVQ
+789 TTGTYNATVFFQ
-801 NGKGWIKK
+801 NGKGWVKK
-809 NVSLTVR
+809 NVTLTVR

>member
-1 MPPTLRQK
+1 MPSTLRQK
-9 VKSSV
+9 VVSSD
-14 IRVGPHSLRFADFF
+14 IRVWTHFFHFADF
-28 VCTAPPPKEFFIR
+28 CLRKGLLTGESLIKNR
-41 DTKAN
+41 KAN
-46 LCAKKRPSLI
+46 LRSEKMLSLI

-70 SLLRVSTAQEFRI
+70 SLLRVSTAQVLEFRI

-93 SSGSPI
+93 SSGSTI

-114 NAIQVLSLI
+114 NATQVLSLI
-123 GSQTNQSQIAPLLSN
+123 GSQTNQSQIASLMVSN
-138 YYSIFT
+138 FHSLFT
-144 TNQLTTTRPITV
+144 TNQWTNTAPLRV
-156 PKSDLPTN
+156 PNLSIPTN
-164 ISIGPTN
+164 ISIGGTN
-171 LSTNIPVYLMIF
+171 LSTNIPIYIMIF

-194 GVFRARSTSTDS
+194 GIFRARSTSTNN
-206 QTNAFFPSSTNSTN
+206 QTNAFFPSSTNG
-220 RVLLSGGDG
+220 RVVLSGGDG

-287 TSFSVIVSN
+287 TSFSVMVSN
-296 RGDTSALSTL
+296 VGVTLSNL

-316 GVPPTDAIGTNTLV
+316 GEPRNDAIGTYTLV
-330 VTANNADGFA
+330 VTATNADGFA

-379 DAPDSSVLQYTA
+379 DAPDPSVLQFTA
-391 LDSLPMGSTLST
+391 LDSLPTDSTLST

-408 MSNTGAGTNLF
+408 MSNTSAGTNLF
-419 RVLVTDTSSGDVRAL
+419 RILVTDTSSGDVRAL

-453 GELELVVDTPFTK
+453 GELELVAGRIPFTN
-466 RITYTPGYLPTN
+466 RITYTPGYLPAN
-478 ITSSTAGTFRNLT
+478 ITKTGGGTFTNLA
-491 VTTNFG
+491 VTTNSG

-510 RTNVSPETNTISA
+510 RTNDSPETNTISA
-523 SAANGVSAVLRLP
+523 SAANGVSAILSLP

-560 QVVGATGSPTFTAS
+560 QVVEATGSPTFSAS
-574 DLPVVVTGN
+574 NLPVVVTGN

-607 TSTIVMDNLGGAFR
+607 TSTIVMNNLGGTLR

-691 TQQGPSP
+691 TQQGLSP
-698 SIQCRAYNYGTPGDP
+698 SIQCRAYNYGTPGD
-713 TSYQPAADFILN
+713 TSNYQPAAAFTLN
-725 LFVATNR
+725 LFVATSR
-732 PTNPSYSSPDNLVVG
+732 PTNLSYSSPDNLVVG
-747 TPLPTGGSPFIDVS
+747 NPLPSGGSPFIDVS
-761 SGVRVSAYGLPPGL
+761 SGVRAAAYGLPAGL
-775 SLDSIT
+775 SLDPTS
-781 GKLSGTPT
+781 GNLLGTPT
-789 ARGAYNATVFVQ
+789 TTGTYNATVFVQ
-801 NGKGWIKK
+801 NGKGWIQK

>member
-9 VKSSV
+9 VVSSD
-14 IRVGPHSLRFADFF
+14 IRVWTHFLHFADFCLRAG
-28 VCTAPPPKEFFIR
+28 VLPKEFLVR
-41 DTKAN
+41 DTKGN
-46 LCAKKRPSLI
+46 LCAKRRLSLI
-56 SYNYLPLVFFTAFF
+56 SYKYLPLVFFTAFF
-70 SLLRVSTAQEFRI
+70 SLLRVSVAQDIRI
-83 VPDTNLPILD
+83 TTDTNLPILD

-123 GSQTNQSQIAPLLSN
+123 GSQTNQSQIASLMVSN

-144 TNQLTTTRPITV
+144 TNQWTNTRVFSLP
-156 PKSDLPTN
+156 SSLPTN
-164 ISIGPTN
+164 VSIGGTN
-171 LSTNIPVYLMIF
+171 ISTNIPAYLMIF

-194 GVFRARSTSTDS
+194 GIFRARSTSTNN
-206 QTNAFFPSSTNSTN
+206 QTNAFFSSSSTN
-220 RVLLSGGDG
+220 RIVLSGGDG

-287 TSFSVIVSN
+287 TSFSVMVSN
-296 RGDTSALSTL
+296 GGDLSTL

-316 GVPPTDAIGTNTLV
+316 GEPRNDAIGTNTLV
-330 VTANNADGFA
+330 VSATNADGFA

-350 VRAQNGPNF
+350 VREQNGPNF

-379 DAPDSSVLQYTA
+379 DATNPSVLQFSN
-391 LDSLPMGSTLST
+391 LDPLPTGITIST

-408 MSNTGAGTNLF
+408 MSNTSAGTNLF
-419 RVLVTDTSSGDVRAL
+419 RILVTDTSSGDVRAL

-453 GELELVVDTPFTK
+453 GELELVADKPFTN

-478 ITSSTAGTFRNLT
+478 ITSSPDGTFRNLT

-497 NYYLSGTSSPTVM
+497 NYYLSGTSRPTVM
-510 RTNVSPETNTISA
+510 RTNDSPETNTISA
-523 SAANGVSAVLRLP
+523 SAANTVSAVLRLP
-536 IVFVNAAPALAT
+536 IVFVNAAPALET

-560 QVVGATGSPTFTAS
+560 QVVRATGSPTFTAS

-607 TSTIVMDNLGGAFR
+607 TSTIVMNNLGGTLR

-680 SANGNILSGIP
+680 RVNGNTVSGTP
-691 TQQGPSP
+691 TQNGQSP
-698 SIQCRAYNYGTPGDP
+698 SVRCRAYNYGIPGDP

-725 LFVATNR
+725 LFFATNR
-732 PTNPSYSSPDNLVVG
+732 PTNPSYSSPDDLVVG
-747 TPLPTGGSPFIDVS
+747 NPLPSGGSPFIDVS
-761 SGVRVSAYGLPPGL
+761 SGVQISAYGLPVGL
-775 SLDSIT
+775 SLDPAS

-789 ARGAYNATVFVQ
+789 TAGTYDATIFVL